1 MTLER
6 KLTLGVLGLFL
17 PPTGVAGLAA
27 VLLYWH
33 GIIQEPPALLAV
45 GVIGLALMM
54 LYLGVVAHG
63 LGRSLVRAI
72 EQLRHGAELMATVN
86 PEHRLDVRT
95 GDELQALAAEINRL
109 AEYLRTARQGL
120 DERVALATRELE
132 AERGVL
138 SAILGEL
145 AEGVVVANRD
155 GRVTL
160 ANRAAGRLLHDR
172 GAVLGRDLFEP
183 GRSGRAG
190 PPSRGPAP
198 GRERGRAIRAA
209 DHRRDRPAGGDD
221 RTLELR
227 ERDDQHDPHPARTD
241 ARRQS
246 PFRDRETARPS
257 GRERLPDRL
266 HGVGLHSGTSAGV
279 PGPARPELYDFS
291 LFDEMEP
298 RARSRRA

>member
-1 MTLER
+1 MRLER

-33 GIIQEPPALLAV
+33 GHHPGAARPAR
-45 GVIGLALMM
+45 GRVIGLALMM

-63 LGRSLVRAI
+63 LGRSLVRTI

-138 SAILGEL
+138 SAILEEL
-145 AEGVVVANRD
+145 AEGVVV
-155 GRVTL
+155 
-160 ANRAAGRLLHDR
+160 
-172 GAVLGRDLFEP
+172 
-183 GRSGRAG
+183 
-190 PPSRGPAP
+190 
-198 GRERGRAIRAA
+198 
-209 DHRRDRPAGGDD
+209 
-221 RTLELR
+221 
-227 ERDDQHDPHPARTD
+227 
-241 ARRQS
+241 RQ
-246 PFRDRETARPS
+246 PR
-257 GRERLPDRL
+257 
-266 HGVGLHSGTSAGV
+266 
-279 PGPARPELYDFS
+279 
-291 LFDEMEP
+291 
-298 RARSRRA
+298 RARHPGQPRRGQASP